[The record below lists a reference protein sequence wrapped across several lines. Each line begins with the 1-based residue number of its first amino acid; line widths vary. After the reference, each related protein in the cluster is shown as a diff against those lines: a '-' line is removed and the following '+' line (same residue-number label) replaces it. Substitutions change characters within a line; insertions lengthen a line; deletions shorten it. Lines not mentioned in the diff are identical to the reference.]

1 MPPGI
6 QRVLIPADDL
16 PARVGELGRQIRS
29 DYAGRTPILVGV
41 LKGAVVFLADLMRA
55 VDAPCECDFIAVSS
69 YGASTRSS
77 GIVELTKDLSVPIEG
92 RDVLIVE
99 DIVDTGRTL
108 AYLLRN
114 LGPGS
119 RARSGSARCST
130 RSPAGRCRS
139 RSTTSGSRSPTSSSS
154 ATGSTSPGCTGTSRT
169 SASWTPRGRSG
180 LIAGPHVQGPGPARL
195 RYRPRRGPPARLGRV
210 LYLPLRCAG
219 LRHFVRIRRDR
230 KDGGGPG
237 MNPFYK
243 NLALWMVIGLVV
255 VLLFNVFGG
264 LSEKTTFEPNY
275 SDFLKNVDA
284 GLVQSVTI
292 RGNLVRES

>member
-16 PARVGELGRQIRS
+16 RARVGELGRQIRS

-114 LGPGS
+114 LETRQPRTVRVCALLDKVS
-119 RARSGSARCST
+119 RREVPVALDYVGF
-130 RSPAGRCRS
+130 PIPDEFVVGY
-139 RSTTSGSRSPTSSSS
+139 
-154 ATGSTSPGCTGTSRT
+154 
-169 SASWTPRGRSG
+169 G
-180 LIAGPHVQGPGPARL
+180 LDF
-195 RYRPRRGPPARLGRV
+195 
-210 LYLPLRCAG
+210 AG
-219 LRHFVRIRRDR
+219 LYR
-230 KDGGGPG
+230 
-237 MNPFYK
+237 
-243 NLALWMVIGLVV
+243 NLPYIG
-255 VLLFNVFGG
+255 VL
-264 LSEKTTFEPNY
+264 
-275 SDFLKNVDA
+275 DA
-284 GLVQSVTI
+284 AGAE
-292 RGNLVRES
+292 RA

>member
-1 MPPGI
+1 VPPGI

-16 PARVGELGRQIRS
+16 RARVGELGGQIRS

-114 LGPGS
+114 LETRQPRTVRVCALLDKVS
-119 RARSGSARCST
+119 RREVPVALDYVGF
-130 RSPAGRCRS
+130 PIPDEFVVGY
-139 RSTTSGSRSPTSSSS
+139 
-154 ATGSTSPGCTGTSRT
+154 
-169 SASWTPRGRSG
+169 G
-180 LIAGPHVQGPGPARL
+180 LDF
-195 RYRPRRGPPARLGRV
+195 
-210 LYLPLRCAG
+210 AG
-219 LRHFVRIRRDR
+219 LYRNLPYIAVLDAAGADR
-230 KDGGGPG
+230 
-237 MNPFYK
+237 
-243 NLALWMVIGLVV
+243 V
-255 VLLFNVFGG
+255 
-264 LSEKTTFEPNY
+264 
-275 SDFLKNVDA
+275 
-284 GLVQSVTI
+284 
-292 RGNLVRES
+292 